1 MCKEEI
7 RNAKMKSLKRKN
19 TQNIIFLLSVMGILS
34 LTACRQDTS
43 VDHANS
49 ENEIS
54 LGTEEAEITNIENIE
69 ISTDT
74 YSYVELEDGTLRLTA
89 YHPSEPLAGKETL
102 NVPEEI
108 DGKKITVIGEGCFS
122 DKEAFDSKDG
132 KITIVLPNG
141 ITTIEEY
148 IFNFGGRIK
157 LIEIP
162 DSVTE
167 IKKEAF
173 WISFDE
179 EPSPSTSLIIS
190 CGKESTAERYAIE
203 QGIKYTY
210 TGEDWSKGQVSYE
223 NEGYSFE
230 YYGQYRMQGTYTD
243 FCLVLYYNDDFSYKY
258 DIVVLDKVTG
268 EEIQRIICDGPCWMR
283 YGIQLYDTLISEEDA
298 DFDDEPE
305 MLVYRGVTGISQAA
319 QCYECYDWDEKTQSY
334 VENISFSAIWNP
346 VIDAEEQVVRG
357 SAKANAVTHSYYT
370 YAVIDGE
377 FVEIEEVETE
387 VTDDEVIIETYH
399 FEDGKRVL
407 VEKETRPINGDN
419 E

>member
-1 MCKEEI
+1 M
-7 RNAKMKSLKRKN
+7 AKMKSLKKKK
-19 TQNIIFLLSVMGILS
+19 TQSIMFLMSVIGILS

-89 YHPSEPLAGKETL
+89 YHPSEPLKGKETL

-132 KITIVLPNG
+132 KVTIVLPNG

-148 IFNFGGRIK
+148 IFNFEERIK

-179 EPSPSTSLIIS
+179 EQWPSTSLIIS
-190 CGKESTAERYAIE
+190 CGKGSTAERYAID

-210 TGEDWSKGQVSYE
+210 TGEDWTNGRIPYE
-223 NEGYSFE
+223 NDGYSFE

-243 FCLVLYYNDDFSYKY
+243 FCLVLYYNDDLSYTY

-268 EEIQRIICDGPCWMR
+268 KEIQRIICDVPCWAF

-298 DFDDEPE
+298 DFDNDPE
-305 MLVYRGVTGISQAA
+305 MLVYRGGTGNQFA

-334 VENISFSAIWNP
+334 VENESFGVIRNP

-357 SAKANAVTHSYYT
+357 SSRGSAVTHFYNT

-407 VEKETRPINGDN
+407 VEKETRSR
-419 E
+419 